1 MMEVPEGSLRSLR
14 VPKLSLLIVPDSCL
28 KAISSLQGK
37 EGNSKHSLEDSL
49 SWRDELE
56 IGNPKVAVAPQL
68 E

>member
-1 MMEVPEGSLRSLR
+1 MEIPEVRETN
-14 VPKLSLLIVPDSCL
+14 KLSLLIVPDSWL

-56 IGNPKVAVAPQL
+56 IGNPRWHNDKQSACQ
-68 E
+68 

>member
-1 MMEVPEGSLRSLR
+1 MMEVPEGRETN
-14 VPKLSLLIVPDSCL
+14 KLSLLIVPDSCL
-28 KAISSLQGK
+28 KAISSLQGN

-56 IGNPKVAVAPQL
+56 IGNPKVAVAPQV